1 MLLLSTFKY
10 SRVRA
15 YDSCGQG
22 QWWSKGRK
30 NGYLKRILRVEFK
43 NLHKLIASEKK
54 TPFSVGTT
62 MRRA

>member
-1 MLLLSTFKY
+1 MVEQ
-10 SRVRA
+10 REN
-15 YDSCGQG
+15 
-22 QWWSKGRK
+22 RK
-30 NGYLKRILRVEFK
+30 NGCLKRILRVEFK